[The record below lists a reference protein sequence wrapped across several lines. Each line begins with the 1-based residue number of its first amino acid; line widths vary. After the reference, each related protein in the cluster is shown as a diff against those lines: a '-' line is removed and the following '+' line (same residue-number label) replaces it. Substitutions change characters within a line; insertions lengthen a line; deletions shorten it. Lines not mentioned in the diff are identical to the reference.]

1 MGIFL
6 TMNSQVEKQKSVGYI
21 LTMPDIENEQVID
34 LIYSIWNMVLCLT
47 EHPAEGA
54 AIFLNGLHKTIVLE
68 DVISCF
74 QAQSV

>member
-34 LIYSIWNMVLCLT
+34 LIYSIWNMVL
-47 EHPAEGA
+47 
-54 AIFLNGLHKTIVLE
+54 FVLQN
-68 DVISCF
+68 IQLKGRPFS
-74 QAQSV
+74 